1 MSIFFE
7 MRDKT
12 LPAAIEEVFLRLR
25 LAREALP
32 KELHAVTTIQKW
44 ARGFLTRRRIDRLR
58 MRVVCIQKW
67 WRGYLGRQRA
77 QLARELRDR
86 RLREDYFSAMATTIQ
101 RHWRGCWSRKYLFDF
116 YARKLYLM
124 RVTQLNAQMR
134 LELLEEGERAAFQQR
149 GLAEG
154 AARSAFNTKIA
165 KLHHLLSTSS
175 QPGIFASP
183 YALAAG
189 NIPMVAGAPVEDHL
203 RTAFAKDP
211 LYKPSSTGSST
222 RKAAQGGVTSVPA
235 RAAPLGPLS
244 HSQGGVPHSPNAAT
258 SLPPIKHASRP
269 TQPAASGQPPG
280 QLAEPGVAGGGTRLS
295 SSLQL
300 GSRPRS
306 KGPPYGEVVYME
318 GLQQVVP
325 RQQTLR
331 QVVPYDTV
339 RKAELLEQKVVKA
352 EMLVRH
358 PLAFLPTGQ
367 APDPLGLS
375 LQSTRNLEPYTDP
388 WDPTVGARH
397 ETFTPNQQR
406 VSPTPFTR
414 FNNRQLVFDPS
425 LRPAAEAFPPTT
437 FKPAQ
442 AQPHPAGLT
451 SADMRRLAK
460 QPT

>member
-1 MSIFFE
+1 MAEQAADPTQPSKGTCQGKGKAAE
-7 MRDKT
+7 AK
-12 LPAAIEEVFLRLR
+12 PA
-25 LAREALP
+25 P
-32 KELHAVTTIQKW
+32 
-44 ARGFLTRRRIDRLR
+44 
-58 MRVVCIQKW
+58 
-67 WRGYLGRQRA
+67 
-77 QLARELRDR
+77 
-86 RLREDYFSAMATTIQ
+86 
-101 RHWRGCWSRKYLFDF
+101 
-116 YARKLYLM
+116 
-124 RVTQLNAQMR
+124 
-134 LELLEEGERAAFQQR
+134 
-149 GLAEG
+149 
-154 AARSAFNTKIA
+154 
-165 KLHHLLSTSS
+165 
-175 QPGIFASP
+175 QPG
-183 YALAAG
+183 
-189 NIPMVAGAPVEDHL
+189 
-203 RTAFAKDP
+203 
-211 LYKPSSTGSST
+211 
-222 RKAAQGGVTSVPA
+222 
-235 RAAPLGPLS
+235 S

-280 QLAEPGVAGGGTRLS
+280 QLAEPGLAGGGTRLS

-339 RKAELLEQKVVKA
+339 RKAELLEHKVVKA

-358 PLAFLPTGQ
+358 PLAFLSPGQ

-397 ETFTPNQQR
+397 EVPTITTTAPLLAQALHKAAYGHATRSQSPMGGMAVLNANVAQGQRTFTPNQQR